1 MTTCLWSMAAFW
13 LAMLLLMGYLAY
25 TVPPPCRT
33 TTTTA
38 SGRTAVL

>member
-25 TVPPPCRT
+25 TAPTLPDYDDD
-33 TTTTA
+33 
-38 SGRTAVL
+38 GEW